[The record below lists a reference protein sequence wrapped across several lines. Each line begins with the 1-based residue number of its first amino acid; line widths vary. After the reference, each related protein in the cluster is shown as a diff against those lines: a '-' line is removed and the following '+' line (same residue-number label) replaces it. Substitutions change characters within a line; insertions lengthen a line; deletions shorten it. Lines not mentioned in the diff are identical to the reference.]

1 MLSQGVTR
9 SSDSMTGLLAN
20 AAWKGFKLA
29 FGLSSLA
36 TVWATAVLRNGALW
50 ASDTK
55 EEKQE
60 LAAGMLL
67 T

>member
-1 MLSQGVTR
+1 MPSQGVTR

-20 AAWKGFKLA
+20 AAWTGFKLA

-36 TVWATAVLRNGALW
+36 TVWATAVLKNGALW